1 MDDRAVRLAL
11 GLTIAGASM
20 LTAGVASWLITAAG
34 RVTSGAATRDLR
46 LAALVLLAGGVVC
59 GLAMGVAMATAGR
72 ARAGAPPVPAAAG
85 LIPEGT
91 QAPLTA
97 PSLDGP
103 RSLMNPPPP
112 SPPPPWSEAQRS
124 EAQRSEAQR
133 SEAQRSEAQ
142 RSEAQRSEA
151 QRSEAQWSEAQW
163 SEAQWSAG
171 QAPGDHGPADRVWWR
186 AAHSPA
192 SGWDDTSEEW
202 LRSLRGPVIQ
212 QPPPHS
218 AE

>member
-1 MDDRAVRLAL
+1 MDRRAVRLAL
-11 GLTIAGASM
+11 GLTIAGASL
-20 LTAGVASWLITAAG
+20 LTTGVATWLITAAG

-46 LAALVLLAGGVVC
+46 LAALVLLAAGAAC
-59 GLAMGVAMATAGR
+59 GLAMGAAMATAGR
-72 ARAGAPPVPAAAG
+72 ARGRAPRPPGGGG
-85 LIPEGT
+85 LIPGGPE
-91 QAPLTA
+91 APVAA

-112 SPPPPWSEAQRS
+112 SPPPEWSQE
-124 EAQRSEAQR
+124 
-133 SEAQRSEAQ
+133 
-142 RSEAQRSEA
+142 
-151 QRSEAQWSEAQW
+151 
-163 SEAQWSAG
+163 
-171 QAPGDHGPADRVWWR
+171 QAPGDPAPSDRVWWR

>member
-1 MDDRAVRLAL
+1 MDRRAVRLAL
-11 GLTIAGASM
+11 VLTIAGASL
-20 LTAGVASWLITAAG
+20 LTMGVASWLITAAG

-46 LAALVLLAGGVVC
+46 LAALVLLAGGAAC

-72 ARAGAPPVPAAAG
+72 AQAGGLAVTAAG
-85 LIPEGT
+85 FIPGGPE
-91 QAPLTA
+91 APVAA
-97 PSLDGP
+97 PWLAGP
-103 RSLMNPPPP
+103 RPLASPPPP
-112 SPPPPWSEAQRS
+112 SPPP
-124 EAQRSEAQR
+124 
-133 SEAQRSEAQ
+133 
-142 RSEAQRSEA
+142 
-151 QRSEAQWSEAQW
+151 QWPQE
-163 SEAQWSAG
+163 
-171 QAPGDHGPADRVWWR
+171 QAPGDPGPADRVWWR